1 MENLAFLKTKTISK
15 YYSITTSAILSL
27 SIIFNLLGI
36 LGDLLIQN
44 IAGFLVVFGVVL
56 LVGQILLV
64 LNHVNRSNKIGGYL
78 IRLAYVTMIVMMLG
92 MLSIT
97 GGQLIASF
105 YLAGGSSLQTNVLF
119 SSIGMTSLASFGI
132 CLSGICYHTH
142 SIENAWKNYR

>member
-1 MENLAFLKTKTISK
+1 MEKLTFLKTKLFSK
-15 YYSITTSAILSL
+15 YYSITTNAVLSF
-27 SIIFNLLGI
+27 SIVFNLLGI

-44 IAGFLVVFGVVL
+44 IAGFLIVLGIVF

-64 LNHVNRSNKIGGYL
+64 LNRANRSDKIGWYL
-78 IRLAYVTMIVMMLG
+78 IRLTYVTMFVMVLG

-105 YLAGGSSLQTNVLF
+105 YLLGGNSLQANILF
-119 SSIGMTSLASFGI
+119 SSIGMTSFASFGI

-142 SIENAWKNYR
+142 AIENAWN

>member
-1 MENLAFLKTKTISK
+1 MRLENLAFLKTKTFSK
-15 YYSITTSAILSL
+15 YYSITTNAVLSL
-27 SIIFNLLGI
+27 SIVFNLLGI

-44 IAGFLVVFGVVL
+44 IAGFLIVLGIVL

-64 LNHVNRSNKIGGYL
+64 LNRANRSDKIGWYL
-78 IRLAYVTMIVMMLG
+78 IRLTYVTMFVMMLG

-105 YLAGGSSLQTNVLF
+105 YILGGNSLQANLMF
-119 SSIGMTSLASFGI
+119 SSIGITSFACFGI

-142 SIENAWKNYR
+142 SIENVWN

>member
-1 MENLAFLKTKTISK
+1 MENLAFLKTKTFSK
-15 YYSITTSAILSL
+15 YYSITTNAVLSL
-27 SIIFNLLGI
+27 SIVFNLLGI

-44 IAGFLVVFGVVL
+44 IAGFLIVLGIVL

-64 LNHVNRSNKIGGYL
+64 LNHANRSDKIGWYL
-78 IRLAYVTMIVMMLG
+78 IRLTYVTMFVMMLG

-105 YLAGGSSLQTNVLF
+105 YILGGNSLQANLML

-132 CLSGICYHTH
+132 CLSAMCYHTH
-142 SIENAWKNYR
+142 SVENVWN